1 MPIYEEIWA
10 GPGRN
15 YKKVDSDGDGA
26 RDDPMLRAKWYVT
39 IHCTAND
46 ASARDEADYAKV
58 RTDGTGS
65 HYYADDVEVLQSTDT
80 SRCVG
85 HVGSDEGNER
95 GLSYEITGV
104 TGWTRQQW
112 LDNVEWGKLAAAMA
126 RDCLFFGIPPVLL
139 THDQMRAFNAQNK
152 GFITHNM
159 ARIVW
164 GGTTHTDPGPNFPM
178 DHLLGLVAN
187 ALGGAVD
194 PELIK
199 MLEYMAG
206 RMLAVAYLE
215 PKFSDWTTP
224 SGSKP
229 PEVGMVVPFTTWAE
243 KVLAD
248 LAAIRQG
255 GAGGGVDP
263 AGLEAAVRK
272 VLTEPAVLAAIAKA
286 VVAEHGRELA
296 D

>member
-15 YKKVDSDGDGA
+15 VKKSNGVPIE
-26 RDDPMLRAKWYVT
+26 RQKWYVT
-39 IHCTAND
+39 VHCTAND
-46 ASARDEADYAKV
+46 ASAQGEADYAKV

-65 HYYADDVEVLQSTDT
+65 HYYADDVEVLQSQDT
-80 SRCVG
+80 LFCVG
-85 HVGSDEGNER
+85 HLGSDQGNER
-95 GLSYEITGV
+95 GLSYEITGM

-112 LDNVEWGKLAAAMA
+112 LDNVEWGKLASAMA
-126 RDCLFFGIPPVLL
+126 RDCHFFGIPPVLL

-187 ALGGAVD
+187 TLGGAMD

-215 PKFSDWTTP
+215 PKFSDWPTP
-224 SGSKP
+224 SGGKP
-229 PEVGMVVPFTTWAE
+229 PELGMTVPFTTWAE

-255 GAGGGVDP
+255 ASGGVDQ
-263 AGLEAAVRK
+263 AKLEAAVRK
-272 VLTEPAVLAAIAKA
+272 VLTEPAVLTAIAKA
-286 VVAEHGRELA
+286 VVAENIRELT